1 MVSGSRE
8 RTQNAFF
15 HVRILLEH
23 GVPVGDVGE
32 LVGDTERV
40 LIRYYSRWMP
50 LGIRPGT
57 PNAHPSRSL
66 R

>member
-1 MVSGSRE
+1 M
-8 RTQNAFF
+8 
-15 HVRILLEH
+15 RILLEH

-50 LGIRPGT
+50 
-57 PNAHPSRSL
+57 SRQERL
-66 R
+66 TRILQEAFDDAPKKLPAIAVAKR